1 LLTTGT
7 IFDIFENLGT
17 CLILA
22 QSTGTLNA
30 FNPKIKIKTLMG
42 NGQLE
47 STSMILSIC
56 IEMERSP
63 VSAFLGAK

>member
-1 LLTTGT
+1 
-7 IFDIFENLGT
+7 
-17 CLILA
+17 LILA

-30 FNPKIKIKTLMG
+30 FNLKIKIKTLMG

-47 STSMILSIC
+47 STSRILSIC

-63 VSAFLGAK
+63 VSVFLGAK